1 MTSQV
6 FRALFLFATLC
17 IASAIPPPVKPS
29 DGNEPHKVAPTNII
43 ICIDTSGSMA
53 GLIGNAIKNF
63 NTEILDSQKKL
74 FSNAVDIN
82 GNVPPEDLALMTL
95 IRFSG
100 QEDIRVVFQDM
111 RIQDVKNLDP
121 SEWQAEGSTALRDT
135 IIFADRLE
143 LKNKDRKTLIFYIT
157 DGDDTSSS
165 EGSLATVREIFKK
178 YERSQENMANATVAY
193 FTGSNQDAVQNGA
206 DMGINGSTA
215 LTFEDGSMEY
225 VMAGISD
232 LIEMSVDAASFES
245 VASVTDEMRWNAM
258 HGEEQTDAGQSDEM

>member
-1 MTSQV
+1 MV
-6 FRALFLFATLC
+6 
-17 IASAIPPPVKPS
+17 
-29 DGNEPHKVAPTNII
+29 D
-43 ICIDTSGSMA
+43 
-53 GLIGNAIKNF
+53 LIENAIKIF

-82 GNVPPEDLALMTL
+82 GNLPPEDLALMTL

-111 RIQDVKNLDP
+111 RLQDVKNLDP
-121 SEWQAEGSTALRDT
+121 SEWQADGWTALRDT

-143 LKNKDRKTLIFYIT
+143 LKNKDRKTLKFYIT

-165 EGSLATVREIFKK
+165 TGSLETVREIFKK

-193 FTGSNQDAVQNGA
+193 FIGSNQDAVQNGA
-206 DMGINGSTA
+206 DMGIRASTV
-215 LTFEDGSMEY
+215 LTYEDGSIRS

-232 LIEMSVDAASFES
+232 IIEMSVIEASFDS
-245 VASVTDEMRWNAM
+245 VASVTDEMRRNAM
-258 HGEEQTDAGQSDEM
+258 HGEEQTATGQSDEI